1 MNFLKKQSRLVTFF
15 LVVLIFLQSCRVYH
29 RESVTL
35 NQAVKEEK
43 RVKIKTTNNKTL
55 KFKKIVYEEG
65 KYYGIKP
72 YTFKDKFH
80 KVQLDQNDLK
90 TVRLHNQTLSIILGI
105 ISGIAITLTIAVVL
119 FLATWSG
126 PNIGSINFSY

>member
-43 RVKIKTTNNKTL
+43 ELR
-55 KFKKIVYEEG
+55 
-65 KYYGIKP
+65 
-72 YTFKDKFH
+72 
-80 KVQLDQNDLK
+80 
-90 TVRLHNQTLSIILGI
+90 
-105 ISGIAITLTIAVVL
+105 
-119 FLATWSG
+119 
-126 PNIGSINFSY
+126 